1 MRNKPKY
8 YSREDKLHYLKLFYE
23 SGMSKSAFCRAHEIY
38 NASVLN
44 VWIKKYEKEA
54 SLVTL
59 PSEEPLNPTDVMANR
74 SKENYKDENA
84 QLKKRIKELEKALA
98 YSRIRK
104 IDNDFY
110 RTQRQRN
117 VLQAIYTK
125 FHQSNAADLMKLLDE
140 VLPYLSTDMT
150 NSQIMLLAAKCIPIM
165 GSA

>member
-38 NASVLN
+38 SASVLN
-44 VWIKKYEKEA
+44 VWIKKYGKEA

-84 QLKKRIKELEKALA
+84 QLKSASRNWKRPLL
-98 YSRIRK
+98 IR
-104 IDNDFY
+104 
-110 RTQRQRN
+110 
-117 VLQAIYTK
+117 V
-125 FHQSNAADLMKLLDE
+125 
-140 VLPYLSTDMT
+140 
-150 NSQIMLLAAKCIPIM
+150 
-165 GSA
+165 